1 MHMHRKISVA
11 LAAATLAATFAAAP
25 AAAGNR
31 DPESFPPRVRSA
43 AADLELC
50 STGLVR
56 RLLMRALAAGLYLE
70 RCEAAADVLA
80 DVPKALEISYFWPIG
95 AADFA
100 RAGDDVLARSFTA
113 AELAPVRGRI
123 ARLHAAY
130 RDVQPGDRYRLAYVP
145 GRGTELALNDT
156 PLVVIPG
163 ADFARIYFS
172 IWLGDRPADDA
183 LRAALLAPPRS

>member
-1 MHMHRKISVA
+1 MHAQRRIPVA
-11 LAAATLAATFAAAP
+11 LVAVTLAAALAAAP
-25 AAAGNR
+25 AAASNR

-43 AADLELC
+43 TADLELC

-80 DVPKALEISYFWPIG
+80 DVPKALEIAYFWPIG

-113 AELAPVRGRI
+113 AELAPLRNRI
-123 ARLHAAY
+123 ERLHAAY

-172 IWLGDRPADDA
+172 IWLGDRPADDG